1 MNQTCQPPYFR
12 LQVAS
17 YDLRINVTSKVIYVS
32 RYFDKGDILEE
43 KKIKFLKMKIMKI
56 KERV

>member
-17 YDLRINVTSKVIYVS
+17 YDLRINGTSKVIYVS

-43 KKIKFLKMKIMKI
+43 KKLSS
-56 KERV
+56 